1 LKKLFIFLLFSVSL
15 VFFSACSSKRVFEP
29 ENVNDDWEK
38 YGVLDESIIDVTSSI
53 ALLENRKVMS
63 KDSNIDITIDED
75 YRILSQSDGWVISA
89 KIDGKLKLQQIDAS
103 SIIEEFELKKT
114 IASASVEDDTLAVLF
129 ADNEMAL
136 YSIKTKELLLKE
148 QGGSTIAVDA
158 RIVSPYFLN
167 AVVVFATLD
176 GKVVIVSRE
185 TNKKLRASIVSSADS
200 FNNIIYFDIIDRKI
214 VAATASQILSMSKQ
228 EVREK
233 YEIRNVAY
241 DGISIF
247 LTTKQGE
254 LVSLTSDLQLN
265 GKLKFPF
272 AHFLGVIVTDN
283 KVYALEKEGY
293 LIVAPTDLSSYKIYD
308 VDVEEGFV
316 FVGENKFYI
325 NDEYISVE

>member
-1 LKKLFIFLLFSVSL
+1 MKKLLIFLLLSTSL

-29 ENVNDDWEK
+29 NNVDDDWEN
-38 YGVLDESIIDVTSSI
+38 YGAIEERIIDVTSSV
-53 ALLENRKVMS
+53 AMLENRKVIS
-63 KDSNIDITIDED
+63 KYENLNITIDEG
-75 YRILSQSDGWVISA
+75 YRILSTSDGWIISA
-89 KIDGKLKLQQIDAS
+89 KTDGNLKLQQIDAS
-103 SIIEEFELKKT
+103 NIVEEFELKKT
-114 IASASVEDDTLAVLF
+114 IASASVDDDTLAVLF

-136 YSIKTKELLLKE
+136 YSIATKELLLKE

-167 AVVVFATLD
+167 TVVIFATLD

-185 TNKKLRASIVSSADS
+185 TNEKLRASIVSSADA

-214 VAATASQILSMSKQ
+214 IAATASQILSMSQQ

-254 LVSLTSDLQLN
+254 LVSLTSDLQFN

-272 AHFLGVIVTDN
+272 AHFLGIIIHNDT
-283 KVYALEKEGY
+283 VYALEKEGY
-293 LIVAPTDLSSYKIYD
+293 LIVAPTDLSSYKIYEAD
-308 VDVEEGFV
+308 IEEGFV
-316 FVGENKFYI
+316 FVGEKKFYI